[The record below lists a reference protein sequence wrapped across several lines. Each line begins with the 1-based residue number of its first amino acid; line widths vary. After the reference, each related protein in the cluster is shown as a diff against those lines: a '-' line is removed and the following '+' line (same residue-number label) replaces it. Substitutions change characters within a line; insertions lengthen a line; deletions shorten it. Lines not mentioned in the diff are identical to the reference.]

1 MTKRGCGEINHS
13 GTTRLI
19 GSIGGS
25 GGSMAWQFN
34 GGEPYQKDHQS
45 IVEWTGWSDL
55 FFKILI
61 IISR

>member
-1 MTKRGCGEINHS
+1 MVKRGRGEFNHS

-34 GGEPYQKDHQS
+34 GGEPYKKDHQS
-45 IVEWTGWSDL
+45 IWTGWSDL